1 MPPRSVSAV
10 FGTFNGEGIV
20 GTTAIR
26 CLGATQEPFRFTA
39 MPRLKFFHGH
49 ALPSLVRTGGV
60 YDGMAD
66 TSMWPAGLATRQPCS
81 SLTNL
86 QTFCIEGFGFE
97 RAPRHYQKRRWT
109 TLLVIQIAHQTL
121 SGGIRLGGR

>member
-1 MPPRSVSAV
+1 MPPHSVSAV
-10 FGTFNGEGIV
+10 FGIFNSERIV

-39 MPRLKFFHGH
+39 MPRLESFQGH
-49 ALPSLVRTGGV
+49 ALPFPCQDGGV

-66 TSMWPAGLATRQPCS
+66 TSMWRAGLATRQPCS

-86 QTFCIEGFGFE
+86 
-97 RAPRHYQKRRWT
+97 
-109 TLLVIQIAHQTL
+109 
-121 SGGIRLGGR
+121 